1 MCIGGGSI
9 SNSSQGA
16 TVNCL
21 YLGRYTVD
29 YSTNLHLPFPLTYL
43 QTQQNVSHCALETHD
58 LWVGRKVE
66 DRIYKEINSLY
77 SSISFFPL
85 FAFSFHPLAAATS
98 ASFYLSCEKEALK
111 LKARFVQI
119 LLLLRLAH
127 ANASSSLFGI
137 LSARRSLY
145 NWNIKPP
152 SAILKVPNWP
162 VWPFVKRRN
171 QCFIVMKTS
180 QLQNIIS
187 PKLLLHRLGRR
198 YELIPNQYISR
209 QEGF

>member
-1 MCIGGGSI
+1 MQLCALGGSI

-43 QTQQNVSHCALETHD
+43 QTQQNISHCTLETHD

-85 FAFSFHPLAAATS
+85 FAFSFHPLEAAATS

-145 NWNIKPP
+145 NWNIKPHCNIK
-152 SAILKVPNWP
+152 SSKLNHLH
-162 VWPFVKRRN
+162 
-171 QCFIVMKTS
+171 QCS
-180 QLQNIIS
+180 S
-187 PKLLLHRLGRR
+187 
-198 YELIPNQYISR
+198 SR
-209 QEGF
+209 QLVIIVVFEEKRINNLQTQSL